1 MQALPDWVPHTRAQV
16 IEFALPEDIERL
28 RNSKKRD
35 LGVSEKLQLLDDA
48 ICGVSSI
55 ELQWR
60 WVRHAAGPS
69 TPVSTACMHRLA

>member
-1 MQALPDWVPHTRAQV
+1 LLQV
-16 IEFALPEDIERL
+16 LEFALPEDIERL
-28 RNSKKRD
+28 RNSKKKD

-60 WVRHAAGPS
+60 
-69 TPVSTACMHRLA
+69 